1 MRRKK
6 VVTAKAG
13 PQPLPGHPGVLVELR
28 EGGPEDRDGAGEH
41 YRLRWRRVVVDDGHD
56 DALRADLLRLR
67 RLGLYA
73 GPLKGDELP
82 PEPGATRRG
91 IPVDY
96 AGDDPHLCNAKT
108 RSGRP
113 CRALALPSGRRRCRS
128 SGAPI
133 T

>member
-1 MRRKK
+1 M
-6 VVTAKAG
+6 
-13 PQPLPGHPGVLVELR
+13 H
-28 EGGPEDRDGAGEH
+28 GGAERS
-41 YRLRWRRVVVDDGHD
+41 RLRWRRVVVDEGHD

-73 GPLKGDELP
+73 GPLMGDELP

-96 AGDDPHLCNAKT
+96 AGDDPHLCNANT

-113 CRALALPSGRRRCRS
+113 YRALALPSGRYKWHGGKSTGPRTPAGKRRS
-128 SGAPI
+128 APNLDRWREAQRRG
-133 T
+133 